1 MMKAH
6 GIHQTQAS
14 IRDTPIPS
22 RAKASMS
29 SPSKKRKLDP
39 SSDDTNIAMENNH
52 GIVPLVKPEPAGVPQ
67 IKPEPATVPEV
78 KPEPAGLAIKDEP
91 TAAENEGFIFD
102 SKGQLSTLQAPVL
115 DEGTMFQDFLQ
126 AGAFQLEEPQE
137 QLWNTEETDQKRGL
151 RRGTVQESI
160 LITD

>member
-1 MMKAH
+1 MA
-6 GIHQTQAS
+6 
-14 IRDTPIPS
+14 
-22 RAKASMS
+22 

-39 SSDDTNIAMENNH
+39 SSDDNNITTENNQ
-52 GIVPLVKPEPAGVPQ
+52 GIVPLVKPEPASVPQ
-67 IKPEPATVPEV
+67 IKPEPANVPEV

-137 QLWNTEETDQKRGL
+137 QVWNTEETSQKRGL
-151 RRGTVQESI
+151 RKGAVPESI